1 MTYSAWFA
9 SPEDVLLN
17 KLVYFKLSDGVSQ
30 KHLHDIAGMMKL
42 QGQNLDRTYIVQWAE
57 RLDVQTEWQLICERV
72 DGRE

>member
-30 KHLHDIAGMMKL
+30 KHLRDIAGMMKL